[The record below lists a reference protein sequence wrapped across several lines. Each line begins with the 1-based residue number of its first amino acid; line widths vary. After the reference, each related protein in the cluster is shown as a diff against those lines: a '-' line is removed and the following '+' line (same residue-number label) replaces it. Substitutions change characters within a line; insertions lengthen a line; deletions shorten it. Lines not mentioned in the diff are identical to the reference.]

1 MSLMKK
7 KKSIVKSNLFRII
20 CAVIIMILLFRM
32 VDVTKLRYLFK
43 EIDMSWVWLSCLLII
58 LLRIIMAVRL
68 QFILKVNKVN
78 LSLKEIINVTFIS
91 MFFGYIF
98 PGSAGADVVKGY
110 QLFKSH
116 GHGYVIT
123 GSIIFDRFI
132 GLYSMLFL
140 AFIGSVIAIFIG
152 ISLKIAVLIAILQ
165 IFITVVW
172 LFFCYLVNKKRLFH
186 FNSNGKYSKLWSRV
200 RMILTVVTNVK
211 MIKRVFPFLFS
222 ISLLTQLSRCAFF
235 FCLYKSFGSS
245 LNFIYF
251 LIFIP
256 IIFIILILPIS
267 VGGLGIREA
276 SLVFFFKSI
285 GITNEISLSA
295 GVLSHFLHIVI
306 SLPFIIPLLSDVI
319 KVKRKKEK

>member
-1 MSLMKK
+1 
-7 KKSIVKSNLFRII
+7 
-20 CAVIIMILLFRM
+20 
-32 VDVTKLRYLFK
+32 
-43 EIDMSWVWLSCLLII
+43 
-58 LLRIIMAVRL
+58 MAVRL
-68 QFILKVNKVN
+68 QFILKLNKVE
-78 LSLKEIINVTFIS
+78 LSLKEVIHVTFMS
-91 MFFGYIF
+91 MFFGCIF
-98 PGSAGADVVKGY
+98 PSSASADVVKGY

-116 GHGYVIT
+116 GHGSVIT
-123 GSIIFDRFI
+123 GAIIFDRFI

-140 AFIGSVIAIFIG
+140 AFIGSLIAIYIG
-152 ISLKIAVLIAILQ
+152 ISLRIAVLIATLQ
-165 IFITVVW
+165 IFITGIW
-172 LFFCYLVNKKRLFH
+172 LLFGYLINKKGLFR
-186 FNSNGKYSKLWSRV
+186 FNSDGKYSKFLSRV
-200 RMILTVVTNVK
+200 RMILTVVTNVQ
-211 MIKRVFPFLFS
+211 MIQKAFPFLFS

-295 GVLSHFLHIVI
+295 GVLSHFLQIVI
-306 SLPFIIPLLSDVI
+306 SLPFIIPLLSNRI
-319 KVKRKKEK
+319 EIKRKKEG